1 MMILLDHLFLSLLS
15 ASVLHCTSELPFWH
29 SLQGCMLKDAELS
42 LSDILQ
48 AKVHECSHVEAV
60 S

>member
-1 MMILLDHLFLSLLS
+1 
-15 ASVLHCTSELPFWH
+15 
-29 SLQGCMLKDAELS
+29 MLKDAELS

-60 S
+60 SRAKSAYA